1 VRRRQSP
8 PHRLFSEHEAFVATT
23 SQEEFTLDTAAELA
37 AEEGGSKIQGKS
49 PWALAGRRLRRNYVA
64 LGFLAIFILVL
75 LVCLLAPLYGKH
87 VSHVGPDTP
96 NAGGSIHENGKTIPV
111 LSRGGSTFGQGGSV
125 KVTVGGIPI
134 GPQWGASGGEYF
146 FGADGL
152 GRDVGTRLLYGG
164 RNSLMVGLTAAA
176 ITTILSIVL
185 ALLAAYFGGAPDWII
200 SRFFDLI
207 WAFPVILL
215 GIALGTALSINGFHH
230 TIIPSFW
237 IFPGLTLNIPAGS
250 LWIPIGVIAFVF
262 IPYIGRPLRGQ
273 ILALRNREFVEAS
286 TAQGASSLRIMF
298 TELLPNIASSVI
310 VLFTLIVA
318 NAILTEVGLSFLG
331 AGVQPPHPSWGTMIA
346 DGQDVLASDP
356 WLSLLPGI
364 MITITVLSLNVFGD
378 GLRDALD
385 PRAKVRIE
393 H

>member
-1 VRRRQSP
+1 
-8 PHRLFSEHEAFVATT
+8 VATT
-23 SQEEFTLDTAAELA
+23 GQEEFTLDTASELA
-37 AEEGGSKIQGKS
+37 AEEAGSKIEGKS

-64 LGFLAIFILVL
+64 LAFLGVFILVVVL
-75 LVCLLAPLYGKH
+75 CLLAPVYATH
-87 VSHVGPDTP
+87 VSGIGVNDT
-96 NAGGSIHENGKTIPV
+96 NAGGVIHENGKKIPV
-111 LSRGGSTFGQGGSV
+111 ISHGGTKFGKNGSV
-125 KVTVGGIPI
+125 QLTAGGIPI
-134 GPQWGASGGEYF
+134 GPQWGASGGQYF

-164 RNSLMVGLTAAA
+164 RNSLQIGLSSAA
-176 ITTILSIVL
+176 ISTVLSIIL
-185 ALLAAYFGGAPDWII
+185 ALVAAYFGGVTDWVI

-207 WAFPVILL
+207 WAFPVVLL

-230 TIIPSFW
+230 FGI
-237 IFPGLTLNIPAGS
+237 NVAAGS
-250 LWIPIGVIAFVF
+250 LWIPTAVIAFVF

-273 ILALRNREFVEAS
+273 VLALRNREFVEAA
-286 TAQGASSLRIMF
+286 TAQGAGPLRIMF
-298 TELLPNIASSVI
+298 TELLPNIASSVL

-331 AGVQPPHPSWGTMIA
+331 AGVQPPNPSWGTMIA

-364 MITITVLSLNVFGD
+364 AITIAVISLNIFGD

>member
-1 VRRRQSP
+1 M
-8 PHRLFSEHEAFVATT
+8 ATT
-23 SQEEFTLDTAAELA
+23 GQEEFTLDTAAELA

-49 PWALAGRRLRRNYVA
+49 PWALAGRRLRRNYLA
-64 LGFLAIFILVL
+64 LGFLAVFILVL

-96 NAGGSIHENGKTIPV
+96 NAGGSIHENGRTIPV

-125 KVTVGGIPI
+125 NVTVGGIPI

-164 RNSLMVGLTAAA
+164 RNSLMVGLVSSA

-230 TIIPSFW
+230 GPI
-237 IFPGLTLNIPAGS
+237 NIAAGS

>member
-1 VRRRQSP
+1 VATPPRRLHLKPNAQ
-8 PHRLFSEHEAFVATT
+8 VATT
-23 SQEEFTLDTAAELA
+23 GQEEFTLDTAAELA
-37 AEEGGSKIQGKS
+37 AEESGSKIEGKS

-64 LGFLAIFILVL
+64 LGFLAVFILVVL
-75 LVCLLAPLYGKH
+75 ACMLAPLYVSH
-87 VSHVGPDTP
+87 VSHIGPNDE
-96 NAGGSIHENGKTIPV
+96 NASGYVHENGQRIPV
-111 LSRGGSTFGQGGSV
+111 ISHSHSSFGKNGEV
-125 KVTVGGIPI
+125 HLTPGGIPI
-134 GPQWGASGGEYF
+134 GPQWGASGAAYF

-164 RNSLMVGLTAAA
+164 RNSLQIGLSSAA
-176 ITTILSIVL
+176 IATILSIVL
-185 ALLAAYFGGAPDWII
+185 ALVAAYFGGAPDWII

-207 WAFPVILL
+207 WAFPVVLL

-230 TIIPSFW
+230 W
-237 IFPGLTLNIPAGS
+237 GLNIPAGS
-250 LWIPIGVIAFVF
+250 LWIPTAVIAFVF

-273 ILALRNREFVEAS
+273 ILALRNREFVEAA

-298 TELLPNIASSVI
+298 TELLPNIASSVL

-318 NAILTEVGLSFLG
+318 NAILTEVALSFLG
-331 AGVQPPHPSWGTMIA
+331 AGVQPPSPSWGTMIA

-364 MITITVLSLNVFGD
+364 AITITVISLNVFGD